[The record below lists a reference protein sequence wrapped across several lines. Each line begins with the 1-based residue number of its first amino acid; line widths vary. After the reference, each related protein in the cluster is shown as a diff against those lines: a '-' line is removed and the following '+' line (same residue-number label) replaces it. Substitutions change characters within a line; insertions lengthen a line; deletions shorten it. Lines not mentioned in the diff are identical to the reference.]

1 MSLTIFPTF
10 FPDFRCKAGAC
21 RHTCCQT
28 WEIDIDEDTKNYYQ
42 TLKSPLCQE
51 LRQWMGTSE
60 DGSTCFRLNEKGY
73 CHFLNKA
80 GLCRLVLELG
90 EDALCDICREHPRFY
105 KYPCGAELSGT
116 GLCCERTVEEIAGH
130 LPLTF
135 ELLDPEAAE
144 PKPMTVTFS
153 QLMDELLLPLSE
165 EECHFTL
172 DLSPKAVSAMLDAMA
187 DTEPID
193 AAWTKDLSWMQA
205 CAEDLV
211 DKARAHPPKVPA
223 GFWDAIYQYI
233 IYRQLDLARP
243 EDGDQPAVPVS
254 VLARFAAESTLFI
267 YLEAVRTGDPFRA
280 VSRWSEQIEYDTD
293 NWRDQIEELTSHFL
307 ISNH

>member
-10 FPDFRCKAGAC
+10 FPDFHCKAGAC

-28 WEIDIDEDTKNYYQ
+28 WEIDIDEDTKDYYQ

-90 EDALCDICREHPRFY
+90 ENALCDICREHPRFY

-144 PKPMTVTFS
+144 QKPMTVTFS

-172 DLSPKAVSAMLDAMA
+172 DLSPKVVSAMLDAMA
-187 DTEPID
+187 DTEPIN

-211 DKARAHPPKVPA
+211 NEAKAHPPKVPA
-223 GFWDAIYQYI
+223 GFWM
-233 IYRQLDLARP
+233 P
-243 EDGDQPAVPVS
+243 
-254 VLARFAAESTLFI
+254 STSTSSIASWTLR
-267 YLEAVRTGDPFRA
+267 APRTGISPPFPSPYSPGLPRKVRSSSTSKPCA
-280 VSRWSEQIEYDTD
+280 QAIPSAPSPAGQSRSSTIRIIGEI
-293 NWRDQIEELTSHFL
+293 RSR
-307 ISNH
+307 S

>member
-28 WEIDIDEDTKNYYQ
+28 WEIDIDEDTKDYYQ

-60 DGSTCFRLNEKGY
+60 DGSTCFTLNEKGY

-144 PKPMTVTFS
+144 QKPMTVTFS

-165 EECHFTL
+165 EECHFPL

-211 DKARAHPPKVPA
+211 DKAKAHPPKVPRDS
-223 GFWDAIYQYI
+223 GM
-233 IYRQLDLARP
+233 P
-243 EDGDQPAVPVS
+243 
-254 VLARFAAESTLFI
+254 STSTSSIASWTLR
-267 YLEAVRTGDPFRA
+267 APRTGISPPFPSPYSPGLPQKVRSSST
-280 VSRWSEQIEYDTD
+280 SRPCAQATPSAPSPAGQSRSSTIRIIGEI
-293 NWRDQIEELTSHFL
+293 RSR
-307 ISNH
+307 S

>member
-28 WEIDIDEDTKNYYQ
+28 WEIDIDEDTKDYYQ

-116 GLCCERTVEEIAGH
+116 GLCCERTVEEIAEH

-144 PKPMTVTFS
+144 QKPMTVTFS

-172 DLSPKAVSAMLDAMA
+172 DLSPQAV
-187 DTEPID
+187 
-193 AAWTKDLSWMQA
+193 
-205 CAEDLV
+205 
-211 DKARAHPPKVPA
+211 
-223 GFWDAIYQYI
+223 
-233 IYRQLDLARP
+233 
-243 EDGDQPAVPVS
+243 
-254 VLARFAAESTLFI
+254 
-267 YLEAVRTGDPFRA
+267 
-280 VSRWSEQIEYDTD
+280 
-293 NWRDQIEELTSHFL
+293 
-307 ISNH
+307 

>member
-28 WEIDIDEDTKNYYQ
+28 WEIDIDEDTKDYYQ

-116 GLCCERTVEEIAGH
+116 GLCCERTVEEIAEH

-144 PKPMTVTFS
+144 QKPMTVTFS
-153 QLMDELLLPLSE
+153 QLMDKLLLPLSE
-165 EECHFTL
+165 EEARFTH

-211 DKARAHPPKVPA
+211 DKAKAYPPKVPA

-233 IYRQLDLARP
+233 IYRQLNLASP
-243 EDGDQPAVPVS
+243 EDRDQPAVPVS

-293 NWRDQIEELTSHFL
+293 NWRDQIEALTSHFL

>member
-10 FPDFRCKAGAC
+10 FPDFHCKAGAC

-28 WEIDIDEDTKNYYQ
+28 WEIDIDEATKEYYQ

-51 LRQWMGTSE
+51 IQRWMGTSE
-60 DGSTCFRLNEKGY
+60 DGSTCFTLNEKGY

-90 EDALCDICREHPRFY
+90 ENALCDICREHPRFY
-105 KYPCGAELSGT
+105 KYLDGAELSGT
-116 GLCCERTVEEIAGH
+116 GLCCERTVEQIAGH

-135 ELLDPEAAE
+135 DLQDPEAAE
-144 PKPMTVTFS
+144 QEDMTVTFS
-153 QLMDELLLPLSE
+153 QLMDELLLVLSD

-172 DLSPKAVSAMLDAMA
+172 DLSMKAVSAMLRAMEG
-187 DTEPID
+187 TEPID
-193 AAWTKDLSWMQA
+193 AAWTSGIAWMQA
-205 CAEDLV
+205 HIEELV
-211 DKARAHPPKVPA
+211 NEAKAHPPKVSV

-233 IYRQLDLARP
+233 IYRQLDLAAP
-243 EDGDQPAVPVS
+243 EDWDQPAVPVS
-254 VLARFAAESTLFI
+254 VLARFAEESTLFI
-267 YLEAVRTGDPFRA
+267 YLEAVRTEDPFRA

-293 NWRDQIEELTSHFL
+293 NWRNQLEELTSHFL
-307 ISNH
+307 LSNP

>member
-28 WEIDIDEDTKNYYQ
+28 WEIDIDEDTKDYYQ

-144 PKPMTVTFS
+144 QKPMTVTFS

-205 CAEDLV
+205 
-211 DKARAHPPKVPA
+211 
-223 GFWDAIYQYI
+223 
-233 IYRQLDLARP
+233 
-243 EDGDQPAVPVS
+243 
-254 VLARFAAESTLFI
+254 
-267 YLEAVRTGDPFRA
+267 
-280 VSRWSEQIEYDTD
+280 
-293 NWRDQIEELTSHFL
+293 
-307 ISNH
+307 